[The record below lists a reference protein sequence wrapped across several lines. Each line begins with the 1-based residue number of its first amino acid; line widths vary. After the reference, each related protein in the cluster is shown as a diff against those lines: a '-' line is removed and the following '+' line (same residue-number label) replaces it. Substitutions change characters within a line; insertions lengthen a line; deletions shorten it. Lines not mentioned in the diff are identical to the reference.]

1 MLARALR
8 GALSRRR
15 CASAFIQ
22 RNTPF
27 ARPVS
32 PSGIALAENSSKTAT
47 GSALDHSFIV
57 HALYQPTEPDVAR
70 RARAIQLEMW
80 TAALGPGARKPR
92 RCLLA
97 SGRVASS
104 PPR

>member
-15 CASAFIQ
+15 WASAFIQ
-22 RNTPF
+22 RKTPL

-32 PSGIALAENSSKTAT
+32 PSGTALAENSSKSAT
-47 GSALDHSFIV
+47 GSGLDHSFIV

-70 RARAIQLEMW
+70 RTSAIQLVIC
-80 TAALGPGARKPR
+80 TTALGPGALKPR
-92 RCLLA
+92 RCLPP
-97 SGRVASS
+97 SGSVA
-104 PPR
+104 